1 MPSFSLQY
9 FVILNFLSRDNFVQ
23 CCSLCPWPVG
33 SYRRQRGLLGRR
45 ILLLHAQKKKK
56 KEDTA
61 PAKVVGEI
69 GGAMNKAGL
78 GLNHF
83 SNKDIRPS
91 LSLLLRPP
99 ANRPHLHFCLG
110 KKSLQT
116 DR

>member
-1 MPSFSLQY
+1 MSSAVVFARGPWAPTGGSEACWAGGY
-9 FVILNFLSRDNFVQ
+9 
-23 CCSLCPWPVG
+23 CSSML
-33 SYRRQRGLLGRR
+33 
-45 ILLLHAQKKKK
+45 KKK

>member
-1 MPSFSLQY
+1 MA
-9 FVILNFLSRDNFVQ
+9 
-23 CCSLCPWPVG
+23 
-33 SYRRQRGLLGRR
+33 RGLLQAAARPAGQEDT
-45 ILLLHAQKKKK
+45 APPCSKKKK